1 MQNHYNLVYRE
12 EEREM
17 LPFCDRTAVG
27 VLPWSPLA
35 RGFLTR
41 PHQDFLDTLRGQF
54 TTDDDRRSAWA
65 ETYRA
70 NGGEEINERVAELA
84 AQRGVSMAQIALSW
98 LLHQEVVDAPI
109 VGTTS
114 IEHLEDAVEAL
125 EVDLSKSD
133 QAYLEEPYQPREI
146 IGHR

>member
-1 MQNHYNLVYRE
+1 
-12 EEREM
+12 M
-17 LPFCDRTAVG
+17 LPFCEETGVG

-41 PHQDFLDTLRGQF
+41 PHRDFLDTARGQF
-54 TTDDDRRSAWA
+54 TTDDDRRSAWV
-65 ETYRA
+65 EIYRS

-98 LLHQEVVDAPI
+98 LLHQDGVDAPI

-125 EVDLSKSD
+125 EIDLSKSD
-133 QAYLEEPYQPREI
+133 QVYLEEPYEPVEV
-146 IGHR
+146 IGHL